1 MTDRDLTALSRT
13 TASGAEF
20 GVTAGGFVPKPVA
33 RLLSE
38 KIALAR
44 ELFGA
49 DVDLTS
55 GSVLRTL
62 LELQSVED
70 ARVWSHLGL
79 LYESSHVAT
88 ARGEAL
94 SRLGA
99 ELGIPRPFHRATG
112 AVTFT
117 LAGDL
122 PASMPQ
128 VRLWRGTRLRARGG
142 VGVFLRD
149 GAVVDADRTEA
160 QAAVVAFEPGPA
172 GDLDPTAEV
181 AGDRP
186 GLIDAVDPDDTAV
199 AAEAELVASGVV
211 TITHTAPLTGGTL
224 AWSDEDYRDLLLSY
238 PRNVWTPDALRVAVS
253 LVPGVRQVIVKDLY
267 GGLDINHAIFGNFA
281 FAERLFTEQR
291 SIANPYFVTVLV
303 AGEEAAIWDGP
314 GQLAERVR
322 AAVDQVRPVGIAPA
336 IEQADQVGV
345 GYRGRIVVDGLPVT
359 PDGPSPGAVAAL
371 VGRIE
376 DRVRR
381 YVGRL
386 RIGEPVLFSEIMWSV
401 MNEPGIVDVKDLRL
415 VRYPPRLGRGH
426 VGGNEQWVA
435 EVVDPGADIR
445 IGASEVPVLVASTTD
460 LRVV

>member
-1 MTDRDLTALSRT
+1 
-13 TASGAEF
+13 
-20 GVTAGGFVPKPVA
+20 
-33 RLLSE
+33 
-38 KIALAR
+38 
-44 ELFGA
+44 
-49 DVDLTS
+49 
-55 GSVLRTL
+55 
-62 LELQSVED
+62 
-70 ARVWSHLGL
+70 
-79 LYESSHVAT
+79 
-88 ARGEAL
+88 
-94 SRLGA
+94 
-99 ELGIPRPFHRATG
+99 
-112 AVTFT
+112 VTFT